1 MSPSFLLTNAL
12 LCSVAAIL
20 LIPIMRDPKSLTY
33 KNGFPL
39 FVLAILILIKLLL
52 PYEFTFTKTLAS
64 KVILLVIDTIGDYRL
79 FGVITAFRLSLI
91 GWLSVSSLLFLHI
104 FRNHRKLVD
113 VLSVVPATDDGKIN
127 DLLTELC
134 IQKKLKRMPKVI
146 LLDIQ
151 TSPFIVGFKKSTIV
165 LPNNLSEDA
174 YRFILLHELEH
185 VKHRHVYIKTFVEVV
200 SILYWWN
207 PLIWFIRREIIRA
220 LEIHSDS
227 NVMQLLDERTK
238 LDYLNAIVT
247 LTRKFSIQ
255 TSSTLALTFTLND
268 SFVGYRIKTALALAN
283 ATHSKR
289 HFFKTATAVL
299 ISIFFFVSSFFY
311 TFEVARYNPEM
322 LAGTFTL
329 DSKTDYFIKNS
340 YQNYDLYV
348 DGAYMITFENKPKDL
363 SFLPVRQS
371 PEAHY

>member
-39 FVLAILILIKLLL
+39 FVLGIFILIKLLF

-64 KVILLVIDTIGDYRL
+64 KVILPALDMIGNYRL
-79 FGVITAFRLSLI
+79 FGVITVFRLFLV

-104 FRNHRKLVD
+104 FRNHRKLVG
-113 VLSVVPATDDGKIN
+113 VLSVVPSTNDSKIN
-127 DLLTELC
+127 DLIIELC

-165 LPNNLSEDA
+165 LPINLTDEA
-174 YRFILLHELEH
+174 YKFILLHELEH
-185 VKHRHVYIKTFVEVV
+185 VKHRHVYIKTFVEMV

-207 PLIWFIRREIIRA
+207 PVVWFIRREIIRA

-227 NVMQLLDERTK
+227 NVMQFLDDSTK
-238 LDYLNAIVT
+238 IDYLNAIIT
-247 LTRKFSIQ
+247 LTRKFSNQ
-255 TSSTLALTFTLND
+255 SSSSLALTFALND

-283 ATHSKR
+283 VTKSNR
-289 HFFKTATAVL
+289 LFFKTASAIL
-299 ISIFFFVSSFFY
+299 ISISFFVGSFLY
-311 TFEVARYNPEM
+311 TFEVSRYTPEK
-322 LAGTFTL
+322 LVGTFLL
-329 DSKTDYFIKNS
+329 DSKTDYFMKNS

-348 DGAYMITFENKPKDL
+348 DEVYKITLPSIPNDL